1 MNRRAPSQFVRTPD
15 GRMGRLRPVRL
26 LRMRH
31 PYTETQVTILPPPQ
45 QESAESNQSNL
56 QPIPNGQFY
65 RVISP
70 AHESL
75 VMPPLASELNKALEQ
90 FAQSN
95 GFNAEQPLS
104 ISFKRGTLGLHR
116 FGRAADI
123 YAAGGKGIGQWA
135 REWNEAA
142 RKANAA
148 TNPQE
153 RARLV
158 EEEKQRNL
166 GYKLYTALQ
175 AYGGW
180 AQPKGY
186 PVQLFGPWT
195 RGEGPHKKISDKLLH
210 AHRDHIH
217 VAR

>member
-1 MNRRAPSQFVRTPD
+1 MNRRASSRMVRTPG
-15 GRMGRLRPVRL
+15 GRTARLRPVRL
-26 LRMRH
+26 FRLKH
-31 PYTETQVTILPPPQ
+31 PRVQTQMTILQTPQ
-45 QESAESNQSNL
+45 PESAEPGQFGL
-56 QPIPNGQFY
+56 QPIQNGQFY
-65 RVISP
+65 RVVSP
-70 AHESL
+70 AEESL
-75 VMPPLASELNKALEQ
+75 ATPPLASELSKALEQ

-95 GFNAEQPLS
+95 GFSAEQPLS
-104 ISFKRGTLGLHR
+104 VSFKRGTLGLHR

-135 REWNEAA
+135 REWNEAM

-148 TNPQE
+148 ANPQE

-166 GYKLYTALQ
+166 GYKLYKALQ
-175 AYGGW
+175 DYGGW

-195 RGEGPHKKISDKLLH
+195 RGEGPHKTISDKLLH

-217 VAR
+217 LAR

>member
-1 MNRRAPSQFVRTPD
+1 MVRTPD
-15 GRMGRLRPVRL
+15 GRMARLRPARL
-26 LRMRH
+26 LRRRH
-31 PYTETQVTILPPPQ
+31 PHAQTQVTILPPQ
-45 QESAESNQSNL
+45 QPESAEPGQSGL

-65 RVISP
+65 RVVSP
-70 AHESL
+70 AQESL
-75 VMPPLASELNKALEQ
+75 VTPPLASELGKALER

-95 GFNAEQPLS
+95 GFTAEQPLGV
-104 ISFKRGTLGLHR
+104 SFKRGTLGLHR
-116 FGRAADI
+116 HGRAADI
-123 YAAGGKGIGQWA
+123 YGAGGKGIGQWA
-135 REWNEAA
+135 REWNQAM
-142 RKANAA
+142 RKAKAV

-166 GYKLYTALQ
+166 GYKLYKALQ
-175 AYGGW
+175 DYGGW

-195 RGEGPHKKISDKLLH
+195 RGEGPHKTISDKLLH